1 MKLLE
6 VSQSWMAVLRA
17 IKILDSYLSTYLNIQ
32 VVSVNIVITILRM
45 QLLIKKADWVIL
57 IYNISTYVN

>member
-32 VVSVNIVITILRM
+32 VVSVNIVIKILRM
-45 QLLIKKADWVIL
+45 QLLIESRLGFNPQI
-57 IYNISTYVN
+57 

>member
-17 IKILDSYLSTYLNIQ
+17 IKFLDSYLSTYLNTQ
-32 VVSVNIVITILRM
+32 VVSVNKVIQILRM
-45 QLLIKKADWVIL
+45 QLSMESGLGL
-57 IYNISTYVN
+57 